1 VVLFNI
7 EGRLMGSMIS
17 MSLFANEMGML
28 ITSRL
33 RTLPFLPPHKRP
45 DVITSKSGREIVV
58 NKVKVED
65 KEKILKR
72 GQVSSPLLGIKSE
85 FRKLGDLD

>member
-1 VVLFNI
+1 
-7 EGRLMGSMIS
+7 MGSMIS

-45 DVITSKSGREIVV
+45 DVITSKSGKEIVV

-72 GQVSSPLLGIKSE
+72 GQVSSPSYSLKIDVEAL
-85 FRKLGDLD
+85 RAWKLRTDYR

>member
-1 VVLFNI
+1 M
-7 EGRLMGSMIS
+7 R
-17 MSLFANEMGML
+17 
-28 ITSRL
+28 SRL

-45 DVITSKSGREIVV
+45 DVITSKSGKEIVV

-72 GQVSSPLLGIKSE
+72 GQVSSLSPLFSIKVRGKSWE
-85 FRKLGDLD
+85 HWTDDR